1 MAVITNTILL
11 VRRIGE
17 MQRRR
22 EILAEQQDR
31 LRRSLPD
38 WTFMP
43 LQLVGMSGDEIRGM
57 MSHLSRAEQDAG
69 LDRIEEELEQL
80 DRQIEELE
88 NMLLTT
94 PARSIDGVMAVL
106 DLAIHRFRGQ
116 TVSDPDDVFY
126 DYGDSRVL
134 FFLERAADD
143 LRSMTQVGQRNAS

>member
-1 MAVITNTILL
+1 
-11 VRRIGE
+11 
-17 MQRRR
+17 
-22 EILAEQQDR
+22 
-31 LRRSLPD
+31 
-38 WTFMP
+38 
-43 LQLVGMSGDEIRGM
+43 M
-57 MSHLSRAEQDAG
+57 MSSLSRAEQDAG
-69 LDRIEEELEQL
+69 LDRLEEELEQL